1 MRYDSTDD
9 FLDNWLL
16 YLLIFSL
23 SIIVIANIGVKIW
36 QYSLEKQYNV
46 KYEEAEAATAE
57 YREKYYSMD
66 EALDS
71 FLIRL
76 NHITKE
82 AKVIVKQNIIAAIVE
97 MVLLTITFIPT
108 IFMYQIFKNNREIS
122 KFHLTETTTIIL
134 TIETAIA
141 LLTCFM
147 DIKGAFETIGQYR
160 QIYGLVEDM
169 FTGLGT
175 LMDSINFQINQ
186 Y

>member
-9 FLDNWLL
+9 FFDNWLL

-23 SIIVIANIGVKIW
+23 GVIIFANIGVKIW
-36 QYSLEKQYNV
+36 QCSLEKQYDI
-46 KYEEAEAATAE
+46 KYEEAEVATEE

-66 EALDS
+66 EALESFQIKLDS
-71 FLIRL
+71 
-76 NHITKE
+76 ITNE
-82 AKVIVKQNIIAAIVE
+82 AKIIVKQNFITAIIE

-108 IFMYQIFKNNREIS
+108 VLMYQIFKNNKEIS
-122 KFHLTETTTIIL
+122 KFHLTEVTTIIL
-134 TIETAIA
+134 TIETVIA

-147 DIKGAFETIGQYR
+147 DIKGAFETVGQYR
-160 QIYGLVEDM
+160 QIYGLIEDM

-175 LMDSINFQINQ
+175 LIDSINFQINQ